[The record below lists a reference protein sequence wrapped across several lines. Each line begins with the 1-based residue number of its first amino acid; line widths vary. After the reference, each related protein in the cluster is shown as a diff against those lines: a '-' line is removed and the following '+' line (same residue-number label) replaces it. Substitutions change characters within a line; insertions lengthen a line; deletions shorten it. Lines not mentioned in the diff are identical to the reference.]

1 MRIIIYI
8 RIMSQDF
15 SKAKIYKIT
24 NDFNDEVYIG
34 STCDTLNKRLSKHKG
49 DANDINKNKNRLF
62 YKLMN
67 EIGFERFRIDLIE
80 NYPCDDRYALRQRE
94 GYWIRQLGT
103 LNLKIAGRESEE
115 YHKDYYEKNKEF
127 IKEKAQI
134 FYENNKD
141 KILEYHKNYHEQN
154 REKILEKHKQYY
166 QETKEIQA
174 EKAKQDITCECGCV
188 LRIFKISRHRKTK
201 KHIELMKQKDE
212 QKEEN

>member
-24 NDFNDEVYIG
+24 NDYNDEVYIG

-49 DANDINKNKNRLF
+49 DANDTNKNKNRLF

-80 NYPCDDRYALRQRE
+80 NYPCEDRYALRQRE

-115 YHKDYYEKNKEF
+115 YHKDYYEKNK
-127 IKEKAQI
+127 
-134 FYENNKD
+134 N
-141 KILEYHKNYHEQN
+141 KILEYHKNYHEN
-154 REKILEKHKQYY
+154 NKTKILEYHKKYNEENKEMIKDKKRQYY

-174 EKAKQDITCECGCV
+174 EKAKQDITCECGCAV
-188 LRIFKISRHRKTK
+188 RIYKISRHRQTK
-201 KHIELMKQKDE
+201 KHIELMKE
-212 QKEEN
+212 KEEK